1 MQLSC
6 CIEGIDGEENCS
18 NLGEEDYLE
27 CRKMTALEV
36 YHDRDGLT
44 DTKKSID
51 NQVHI
56 SYGVISAT
64 RRHVVKCSL
73 PSKQ

>member
-1 MQLSC
+1 
-6 CIEGIDGEENCS
+6 
-18 NLGEEDYLE
+18 
-27 CRKMTALEV
+27 MTALEV